1 MGVSLEVC
9 GSLAFCIQ
17 NGIWLPSK
25 NMATLRAFVFKTSG
39 HLWSPEIYSWPVG
52 ELVLSTLE
60 RVIMWTVP
68 YHDASHVWCTLV

>member
-25 NMATLRAFVFKTSG
+25 NIPLGELLFLKQVAICG
-39 HLWSPEIYSWPVG
+39 HLRSTPGLWG

-68 YHDASHVWCTLV
+68 YDASHVWCTLV